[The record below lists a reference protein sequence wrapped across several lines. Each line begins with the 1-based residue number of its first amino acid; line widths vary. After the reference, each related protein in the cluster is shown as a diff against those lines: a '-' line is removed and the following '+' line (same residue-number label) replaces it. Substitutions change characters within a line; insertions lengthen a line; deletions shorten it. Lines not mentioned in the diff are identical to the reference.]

1 MRNWMTEIDDRQ
13 KEFMKK
19 LYSSAIAHNML
30 LWAKF
35 APKNEKYNVDLI
47 YNDVV
52 ESNYIFSEEEI
63 KKIKKEA
70 LEILEKE
77 Y

>member
-1 MRNWMTEIDDRQ
+1 MRDWMTEIDDRQ

-30 LWAKF
+30 LWEKF
-35 APKNEKYNVDLI
+35 APKKEKYNVDLI

-52 ESNYIFSEEEI
+52 ESNYIFSNDEI
-63 KKIKKEA
+63 KDIKKEA